1 MGSPLGVMGLGHG
14 EKHKLLIIKFLF
26 PFFFAFGTPAVAD
39 HDFKMSV
46 TEVVY
51 SADSKAFEI
60 KFYLFIDDLTA
71 TLAGDK
77 NAALPSS
84 QVIGD
89 YIQKH
94 FELDVNGGKQALN
107 FQSIRQKNDQVLAT
121 FSTSVFPKKISNIK
135 VKNSLLIEK
144 FREQTNMVYALLPN
158 KGRLTQ
164 MLNAGDTEGE
174 FEF

>member
-1 MGSPLGVMGLGHG
+1 M
-14 EKHKLLIIKFLF
+14 LIIKFLF
-26 PFFFAFGTPAVAD
+26 PFLLAFGNPTAAED

-51 SADSKAFEI
+51 SNETKAFEVKI
-60 KFYLFIDDLTA
+60 YLFIDDLTA

-94 FELDVNGGKQALN
+94 FELDVNGGKQALS

-121 FSTSVFPKKISNIK
+121 FSTPVYAKKISKIN

-144 FREQTNMVYALLPN
+144 FKDQTNMVYALLPN
-158 KGRLTQ
+158 NGRLTQ
-164 MLNAGDTEGE
+164 MLNVGDTEGE
-174 FEF
+174 FSF